1 VDLDLVFVIGLI
13 LAAFSIPALVNA
25 YSDRRW
31 PRRSALA
38 LIIGFGMVVYTV
50 RQAPEVYTLGT
61 VDDVFV
67 SVVAKYLN

>member
-1 VDLDLVFVIGLI
+1 MDLDLVFVIGLI

-31 PRRSALA
+31 PRGSALA
-38 LIIGFGMVVYTV
+38 LIIGVGMVVYTV
-50 RQAPEVYTLGT
+50 RQAPETYTIST

-67 SVVAKYLN
+67 SVVARYLN